1 MNRTLALLILP
12 LACHLCGCAAL
23 KPGADPLVVR
33 CQQTERVAF
42 ETFDTF
48 LRIERSQAARIR
60 AVAPAVSDF
69 AGWLREPLADGPRGV
84 SLVRS
89 LGAVRRAYQADR
101 SDGNRSKV
109 ESSLRIVAATLAET
123 QKHLTA
129 AKAIPQ

>member
-1 MNRTLALLILP
+1 MKNLAILLLLLP
-12 LACHLCGCAAL
+12 LMFAGCASL

-33 CQQTERVAF
+33 CQQTERMAF
-42 ETFDTF
+42 ETLDTF

-60 AVAPAVSDF
+60 AVAPSVSDF
-69 AGWLREPLADGPRGV
+69 AGWLREPLADGPRGI
-84 SLVRS
+84 SLVKS

-129 AKAIPQ
+129 AKAIPK